1 MWSKPPEPSAIAR
14 IGVWKLRAL
23 GIFNIMASIYLF
35 VEVVTPS
42 AGQYIPFVI
51 ALMLTA
57 LIANFVLGIVWA
69 HQTRNQKASREK
81 LQ

>member
-1 MWSKPPEPSAIAR
+1 MWSKPPEPSTVSK

-23 GIFNIMASIYLF
+23 GIFYLTVSILLILPI
-35 VEVVTPS
+35 V
-42 AGQYIPFVI
+42 IPNVNLSI
-51 ALMLTA
+51 PLIVAVMA